1 MNLSDADAKILQDLT
16 SSGLTEAEALDA
28 LSNIQKLR
36 RQQKK
41 ESEMPTGVVRP
52 SMPPKKAETIVKTAK
67 KGGYVKSADGCAK
80 RGKTRG
86 RFV

>member
-16 SSGLTEAEALDA
+16 NSGLTEAEAFDA

-36 RQQKK
+36 KQQKK
-41 ESEMPTGVVRP
+41 ETEMPTGAVRP
-52 SMPPKKAETIVKTAK
+52 SMPPKKAEPIVKVAK
-67 KGGYVKSADGCAK
+67 AGGYVKAADGCAK

-86 RFV
+86 RMV